1 MDVHKVLARLIGEIA
16 WFKDPEGNTMTC
28 RGAGVDPL
36 DFDAAHDALLLR
48 STSGRSR
55 SSTPRP
61 KNTNAATVTTISGTR
76 SSTNTRPAR
85 SSGLRQHLIGTINPA
100 CGRTWSRNARVAARV
115 RQRSGR
121 WRGVVTASREQPR
134 SLPAGWAEAGW
145 AGAG

>member
-1 MDVHKVLARLIGEIA
+1 MTPCCCVGRLAVAVLR
-16 WFKDPEGNTMTC
+16 
-28 RGAGVDPL
+28 
-36 DFDAAHDALLLR
+36 H
-48 STSGRSR
+48 
-55 SSTPRP
+55 PRP

-100 CGRTWSRNARVAARV
+100 RGRTWSRNARVAARV

-134 SLPAGWAEAGW
+134 SLPAGGG
-145 AGAG
+145 GAGGGGGGGPQGGGAGGGRAAGGGG